1 MHVLQSLYEW
11 TGWSLGNVYT
21 IVLTV
26 YLIVYRLNTLQVTAY
41 ENMTKSSC
49 PIALLP
55 KSVDWCDHDLLSNLR
70 LPEHTVCQSS
80 KDGVDDLVCDQGRW
94 FHKKGTQKMY
104 INVQSWYKNVI

>member
-1 MHVLQSLYEW
+1 MNKLADLWCFQGHR
-11 TGWSLGNVYT
+11 VYY

-26 YLIVYRLNTLQVTAY
+26 YLYRLYTLQMTAY

-94 FHKKGTQKMY
+94 FHKKGTQKKY
-104 INVQSWYKNVI
+104 AVVV